1 MSQENV
7 EIVRESLTVTAYLA
21 AIRDGDF
28 GPLLVHFDP
37 EVLVNQP
44 PELPDAKSYR
54 GHNGVVEALGDW
66 PSQWDEFRAD
76 ILEVIDGG
84 ETVVQLTHAKRL
96 TSPSVSSAF
105 PKFSPSGKKI
115 VFSSAR
121 GVGAKFEAFV
131 MKADGSHQHR
141 LTLSASSNYP
151 TGWGIRS

>member
-21 AIRDGDF
+21 AIRDRDF
-28 GPLLVHFDP
+28 RPLLVHFDP

-54 GHNGVVEALGDW
+54 GHDGVVEALGDW

-84 ETVVQLTHAKRL
+84 ETVVQLTRQYMR
-96 TSPSVSSAF
+96 
-105 PKFSPSGKKI
+105 
-115 VFSSAR
+115 AR
-121 GVGAKFEAFV
+121 DMEIEQDVAFV
-131 MKADGSHQHR
+131 YTFKGG
-141 LTLSASSNYP
+141 TII
-151 TGWGIRS
+151 GWDAYFTFDEALEAAGLRE